1 MKIKKQTSIYKQIQK
16 AIPILIASV
25 GLSAF
30 IASCVTPRMVTQTA
44 LPTKYIAVDPMRESA
59 YDYIFQEAV
68 GLDKADARYDLL
80 NQCVRIN
87 PTRPEAHY
95 EMAQLQLNMGMR
107 KKGLQSLEIAHRLQ
121 PDNYWY
127 ASALGQV
134 YQQLDSIDLAIQ
146 VYEDM
151 AKHHRFKAEPRF
163 ALLGFYQQK
172 QDYDGMIQVLD
183 TLEKLQGKSEEL
195 SMQKYR
201 IYLQQNDSTK
211 AFSEIDDLIEEY
223 PYDTRFRNLKAGLLL
238 EHNRKE
244 EALRTFHDILKQEP
258 SNGAA
263 RYGIA
268 SYYYQEKDTTQY
280 ELQLD
285 TLLKDP
291 LVAPS
296 VKVTVLRNYVAQ
308 MTRAGK
314 DSLIIARLD
323 MAMQADSTDSEVPMF
338 YTSYL
343 VSNKM
348 KEQAIPVLNHLLKIN
363 PENGAA
369 RLQLLQY
376 MLQNEDK
383 ERVRALCEDGIQ
395 YHPEEILYHFY
406 LAITYTQ
413 DKKPK
418 DVIRICQEGQK
429 YITSE
434 TRKEVASD
442 MFTLQG
448 DAYHELGEM
457 EKCYEA
463 YESALKIHPDN
474 VGVLNN
480 YAYFLALDNKNLERA
495 EIMSQKTVMAE
506 PDNKTYLDTYA
517 WVLFMA
523 GKYKDAKIYID
534 RVIPQEKKEVEGDAK
549 STEPKEGEVKEEAK
563 GEKKA
568 ETTAVEDISPDVW
581 EHAGDIYYMC
591 GEKKQAL
598 KYWKKALEL
607 GSESKELKLKI
618 KMKRYI
624 R

>member
-1 MKIKKQTSIYKQIQK
+1 MKIKLHTSIYKQIHK
-16 AIPILIASV
+16 AIPILLASV

-30 IASCVTPRMVTQTA
+30 LASCVTSRMVTQTG
-44 LPTKYIAVDPMRESA
+44 LPTKYVAVDPMREKA

-68 GLDKADARYDLL
+68 GADKADVRYDLL
-80 NQCVRIN
+80 NQCLRIN
-87 PTRPEAHY
+87 STRPEAHY
-95 EMAQLQLNMGMR
+95 EMAQLQLSMGQH
-107 KKGLQSLEIAHRLQ
+107 KSGLQSLEIAHKLK

-151 AKHHRFKAEPRF
+151 AKHHRFKPEPRF

-201 IYLQQNDSTK
+201 IYLQQNDSTQ
-211 AFSEIDDLIEEY
+211 AFSEIDDLIQEY

-238 EHNRKE
+238 EHNRKD

-268 SYYYQEKDTTQY
+268 SYYYQEKDTIQY

-291 LVAPS
+291 LVAPP

-314 DSLIIARLD
+314 DSLIISRLD

-348 KEQAIPVLNHLLKIN
+348 KKQAIPVLNHLLKIN

-376 MLQNEDK
+376 MLQNEEK
-383 ERVRALCEDGIQ
+383 EIVRTLCRDGIQ

-413 DKKPK
+413 DKQPK
-418 DVIRICQEGQK
+418 DVIRICKEGQK
-429 YITSE
+429 YITKE
-434 TRKEVASD
+434 TRKEIASD
-442 MFTLQG
+442 MYTLQG

-457 EKCYEA
+457 EKCYAA
-463 YESALKIHPDN
+463 YESALKIYPDN

-495 EIMSQKTVMAE
+495 EVMSQKTVMAE

-523 GKYKDAKIYID
+523 GKYKDAKTYID
-534 RVIPQEKKEVEGDAK
+534 RVIPQEKKVEKADKAD
-549 STEPKEGEVKEEAK
+549 EPKEE
-563 GEKKA
+563 GEKQEDKVA
-568 ETTAVEDISPDVW
+568 EEKPTSPMNEISADVW

-591 GEKKQAL
+591 GHKKQAL
-598 KYWKKALEL
+598 IYWKKALEL

>member
-1 MKIKKQTSIYKQIQK
+1 MKTKLHNNIYKQVQK
-16 AIPILIASV
+16 IIFRLCLSVSVTICIVSCAS
-25 GLSAF
+25 
-30 IASCVTPRMVTQTA
+30 PRSVSHNV
-44 LPTKYIAVDPMRESA
+44 LPTKYLAVNSMRERA

-68 GLDKADARYDLL
+68 GTNESDVRYELL
-80 NQCVRIN
+80 SQCLRIN
-87 PTRPEAHY
+87 PTRSEAHY
-95 EMAQLQLNMGMR
+95 EMAQLQLDMGEDEM
-107 KKGLQSLEIAHRLQ
+107 GLQSLETAQRLQ
-121 PDNYWY
+121 PENYWY

-134 YQQLDSIDLAIQ
+134 YQQLDSIDLAIK
-146 VYEDM
+146 VYKDM
-151 AKHHRFKAEPRF
+151 AKHHRYKVEPRF

-172 QDYDGMIQVLD
+172 QDFDSMIQVLD
-183 TLEKLQGKSEEL
+183 TLEKLQGKSEEI

-201 IYLQQNDSTK
+201 IYLQENDSTK
-211 AFSEIDDLIEEY
+211 AFSAIDDLITEY
-223 PYDTRFRNLKAGLLL
+223 PYDTRFRNLKAGLLM
-238 EHNRKE
+238 EHNRKD
-244 EALRTFHDILKQEP
+244 EALHTFYAVLKQEP

-263 RYGIA
+263 RYGVA
-268 SYYYQEKDTTQY
+268 SYYYQKKDTTEY

-285 TLLKDP
+285 TLLKDSH
-291 LVAPS
+291 VAPQ
-296 VKVTVLRNYVAQ
+296 VKVSVLRNYVVQ

-314 DSLIIARLD
+314 DSLIVSRLD
-323 MAMQADSTDSEVPMF
+323 MALKSDSTDTEVPMF
-338 YTSYL
+338 YISYL

-348 KEQAIPVLNHLLKIN
+348 KKQAIPILNHLLKLN

-376 MLQNEDK
+376 MLQNQDK
-383 ERVRALCEDGIQ
+383 ETVKTLCEGGIQ

-413 DKKPK
+413 DKKSRE
-418 DVIRICQEGQK
+418 VIRICQEGQK

-442 MFTLQG
+442 MYTLQG

-457 EKCYEA
+457 DNCYKA
-463 YESALKIHPDN
+463 YERALKIYPDN

-495 EIMSQKTVMAE
+495 EIMSQKTVVAE

-517 WVLFMA
+517 WVLFMS
-523 GKYKDAKIYID
+523 GKYKDAKMYID
-534 RVIPQEKKEVEGDAK
+534 RVIPSQKEVRGQATK
-549 STEPKEGEVKEEAK
+549 SLNSKDEKEAK
-563 GEKKA
+563 TIE
-568 ETTAVEDISPDVW
+568 VSPDVW

-591 GEKKQAL
+591 GLKDEAL
-598 KYWKKALEL
+598 IYWQKALEL

-618 KMKRYI
+618 KLKRYI